1 MSFKNI
7 SMTIKNIERN
17 ATFILFHPFK
27 IYICIYI
34 CVCVCIYIYIYIY
47 CVYFTANDIVT
58 CINPIGAYVGDI
70 L

>member
-1 MSFKNI
+1 
-7 SMTIKNIERN
+7 MTIKNIERN
-17 ATFILFHPFK
+17 ATFILFHPFN
-27 IYICIYI
+27 
-34 CVCVCIYIYIYIY
+34 IYIYIYIY

>member
-1 MSFKNI
+1 METRMSFKNI

-34 CVCVCIYIYIYIY
+34 YVCVCVYIYMHLLWYVQFIND
-47 CVYFTANDIVT
+47 CPSTAVH
-58 CINPIGAYVGDI
+58 
-70 L
+70 LL